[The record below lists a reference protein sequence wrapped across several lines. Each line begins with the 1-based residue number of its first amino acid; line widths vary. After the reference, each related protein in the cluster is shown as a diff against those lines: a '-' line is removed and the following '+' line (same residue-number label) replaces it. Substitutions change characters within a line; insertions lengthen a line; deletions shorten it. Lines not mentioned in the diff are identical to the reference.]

1 MAEILMTKTISGQL
15 APMDDF
21 AVQKIA
27 ALKVGQAVKIT
38 YKRVRNPRFHRKAFA
53 LFNLAFEAW
62 DAPELEYKGL
72 PVAKEFN
79 QFRKDLTILAGHYE
93 AVVNFRGEVRLNA
106 KSLSFGNMDE
116 TEFAQVYKD
125 ILNTVWTRILSS
137 KGYADTGKVERVVER
152 LIGFE

>member
-27 ALKVGQAVKIT
+27 ALKVGQAVKVT
-38 YKRVRNPRFHRKAFA
+38 YRLVRNPKFHRKAFA
-53 LFNLAFEAW
+53 LFKLAFEAW

-79 QFRKDLTILAGHYE
+79 QFRKDLTILAGHYK

-152 LIGFE
+152 LLGFE